1 MNEKVTVHHAER
13 KAGRLWLRADLPVSL
28 ADVAPKRHMLVDS
41 DGLAFVYL
49 LETNDRFL
57 YVAIPRQWWRELKAT
72 LAAKEPVWLQSGE
85 EAVELEQFDE
95 ELVYLLDNIRGNA
108 NYGEELEQ
116 AVQEVFFTEKIYGQ

>member
-49 LETNDRFL
+49 WKRMT
-57 YVAIPRQWWRELKAT
+57 A
-72 LAAKEPVWLQSGE
+72 
-85 EAVELEQFDE
+85 
-95 ELVYLLDNIRGNA
+95 
-108 NYGEELEQ
+108 
-116 AVQEVFFTEKIYGQ
+116 FFTSPFPDNGGGN